1 MNWYS
6 DNIATLGDRLNA
18 GREDAGLSQKQLAEM
33 IGVKT
38 SVIKGWE
45 NDTNEPRA
53 NRLQML
59 AGVLGVSVGWLITGE
74 GDGPADPDDRSADTA
89 NLGTIVA
96 ELRALNGTVSAALGQ
111 ISSLEARLEA
121 FLAAEKTDD

>member
-1 MNWYS
+1 MNWCS
-6 DNIATLGDRLNA
+6 DNIATLGDRLSA
-18 GREDAGLSQKQLAEM
+18 GREDAGLSQKQLAGM

-38 SVIKGWE
+38 SVIKDWE
-45 NDTNEPRA
+45 NDAKEPRA

-74 GDGPADPDDRSADTA
+74 GDGPTDPDDHRADAA
-89 NLGTIVA
+89 NLSTIVA

-111 ISSLEARLEA
+111 ISKLEARLQAHPEA
-121 FLAAEKTDD
+121 EISND